1 MDFIFEEKYKNILL
15 VIMLIVI
22 GILSFLLINKKCT
35 ECEVC
40 EICEVCND
48 EIAIDTNTVINE
60 FYVDIKG
67 AVKKPGV
74 YKVSEGAIVND
85 LISMAGGLKS
95 NASTKYINLSYVL
108 NKSEVIYIYTTSEVK
123 NVNIKDECN
132 CPKLDISSCNNS
144 SIVTNNGSSNDNVS
158 NEKININKASI
169 EELMKIPGV
178 GESKAKD
185 IIAYRES
192 NNGFKS
198 IDEITKVSGIGESTY
213 NKIKEYIE
221 V

>member
-1 MDFIFEEKYKNILL
+1 MDFIFEEKYKNIIIVIMFFIIVMLGGLL
-15 VIMLIVI
+15 V
-22 GILSFLLINKKCT
+22 FKKCPQ
-35 ECEVC
+35 CKVC
-40 EICEVCND
+40 EICEVC
-48 EIAIDTNTVINE
+48 EIVEVEQTNHVVEE

-74 YKVSEGAIVND
+74 YKVSKGTIVND
-85 LISMAGGLKS
+85 LIVLAGGLKS

-108 NKSEVIYIYTTSEVK
+108 NESEVIYIYTTNEVK
-123 NVNIKDECN
+123 NVSVKSECN
-132 CPKLDISSCNNS
+132 CPTVDISSCNNS
-144 SIVTNNGSSNDNVS
+144 SIVTNNGSNSNVS
-158 NEKININKASI
+158 SGKININTASL
-169 EELMKIPGV
+169 EELVNIPGV

-185 IIAYRES
+185 IIEYRNT

-198 IDEITKVSGIGESTY
+198 IDEITNVSGIGESTY